1 MKHIGALPPIVAA
14 FLALAGAPL
23 AASAKDGD
31 VTATFLATPTKPAFG
46 EVGHAFLCI
55 GVETA
60 GGLKEDCFGF
70 YPQSLKDVLNGK
82 GKIERELSRKEKPE
96 RFSQVTTSLSVEI
109 SPETRQKIY
118 QELEKWGGK
127 DYALLSNNCGDMV
140 FAIAKAAGIPLPGR
154 SSVTTPTEFVNG
166 LKMSVDYQT
175 SMAADAK
182 KAKEADLQRR
192 QLESGRAAAEQ
203 VQQAQRQREQIDAAR
218 KAVEQAETA
227 RKATEQ
233 AEAAR
238 KALEQAES
246 ARKAAAAAEQ
256 ARQQAEAA
264 RQAADR
270 ARQQAEAA
278 QRAAQRPVVIPRP

>member
-1 MKHIGALPPIVAA
+1 MKHIGALSTIVAG
-14 FLALAGAPL
+14 FLVIAGVPL

-31 VTATFLATPTKPAFG
+31 VTATFLATPTKPASG

-55 GVETA
+55 GVHTA

-82 GKIERELSRKEKPE
+82 GKIERELSRMDKPE
-96 RFSQVTTSLSVEI
+96 RFSQVTTSLSVPI
-109 SPETRQKIY
+109 SSETRQKIY

-127 DYALLSNNCGDMV
+127 DYALLSSNCGDMV
-140 FAIAKAAGIPLPGR
+140 FAIAKVAGIPLPSR

-166 LKMSVDYQT
+166 LKMSVDYHA
-175 SMAADAK
+175 SLAADAK
-182 KAKEADLQRR
+182 KADLKRR
-192 QLESGRAAAEQ
+192 QVEAGRAAAEQ

-227 RKATEQ
+227 RKTAEQ

-246 ARKAAAAAEQ
+246 ARKAAAAADQ
-256 ARQQAEAA
+256 
-264 RQAADR
+264 

-278 QRAAQRPVVIPRP
+278 QRAAQRPIFIPRP